1 MQGRF
6 SAITDIS
13 TAYITISTD
22 YIRPAIN
29 KMESLSTVSDSEWQI
44 RSKEFFQWCE
54 TSMNEIDE
62 VARTTNAN
70 VHKNIT
76 RHINSLHRRAIEAA
90 AENDDSK

>member
-29 KMESLSTVSDSEWQI
+29 KLEGLSTVSDSEWQI
-44 RSKEFFQWCE
+44 RSREFFQWCE
-54 TSMNEIDE
+54 TSMNNIDDL
-62 VARTTNAN
+62 AQATNAN
-70 VHKNIT
+70 VQTNIA
-76 RHINSLHRRAIEAA
+76 RQINSLQRRAIEAA
-90 AENDDSK
+90 AQND

>member
-22 YIRPAIN
+22 YIRPTIN
-29 KMESLSTVSDSEWQI
+29 KMESMSTVSDSEWQL

-54 TSMNEIDE
+54 SSMTEIEE
-62 VARTTNAN
+62 VARSTNSN
-70 VHKNIT
+70 VQKNIT
-76 RHINSLHRRAIEAA
+76 LHINSLHRRAIEAA
-90 AENDDSK
+90 AENDTEN